1 MKLKSERSRMAVVLG
16 LVMACAFPNVLAAA
30 KSEILANGLQVIA
43 EESRV
48 SPLVAVSVLYRV
60 GSRNEVTGKTGVSH
74 FVEHMLFNG
83 TEKYPGD
90 TATKEIL
97 KNGGIPNGET
107 YWDYTHFGGVLPSD
121 KLGWLLDIEADRMAN
136 AGVDSQSVEDERD
149 IILEE
154 LAMRGE
160 APMIVLLEDLFAAA
174 FKIHPYH
181 HWFPGGYFT
190 DVDHMEAGFVKEF
203 YDMYYN
209 PANTVISVVG
219 NVDEDDAIAQ
229 VRRYFEGMAAG
240 QPALQEFA
248 VEPEQMGLRR
258 VTVRGDAA
266 EGRIMIFFKGPE
278 YASRDYEV
286 GSLMSFILANGRS
299 TVFYKK
305 LVETGVASDAA
316 FMLIPTIDPFGFL
329 LMASV
334 EEGGDMRACEKAI
347 FDVVQEF
354 KSEPPASDAV
364 RRAITRMEGLTVLG
378 MQTPRARAFELAT
391 SAARGD
397 WQYTDRFLENIKSV
411 TPEEIMTAAGRYL
424 DWRRATIGWLI
435 PKGSDI
441 EDADLIGMSS
451 PEQLVP
457 GMGGQPGQAWAA
469 RGTGG
474 GAGVVS
480 ARASGTAAEVFAGAS
495 AAAIAPACFG
505 TDLSTSPLRGGREG
519 GFTGMAMTFADA
531 TFEQLPNGLTL
542 VLKEDHSQP
551 IVAIKAST
559 LAGAAYEPDGK
570 SGLARLSVKT
580 IAMGSDR
587 YPYDYL
593 YERIEA
599 LGSDITATSDLERAY
614 ISTSVLSSHWEE
626 AAAVICD
633 LVTAPGL
640 RSKDFRRSRRELLS
654 DISQIEEDAKNVGL
668 IKFRHYYY
676 GDHPYSHPTAG
687 KRDAV
692 SGLSLRDVRAFYED
706 AWTPGGTVIVAVGD
720 FDTAAMKQILSEHV
734 SGWDRPRSIGS
745 DLPDIEPV
753 SGFSRYVETMP
764 EKRQIKIFWGMR
776 GPGFK
781 NPDFEAFR
789 VMNFIFGGQVFGS
802 RLFDRIR
809 EEEALAYVVHSDI
822 DITKKPGAMYIH
834 LGTRPKNVGK
844 ATDAVR
850 EEIDKM
856 LTGQVTDEEMA
867 LTKNF
872 LKSLLPFM
880 MQTYGQI
887 ADQLEDLVFYDLP
900 KDYYDAMPERIDK
913 VTGEEVMAAARKYL
927 DPDNSC
933 MVIVGAVDED
943 LKPVRPTVKPS
954 SR

>member
-1 MKLKSERSRMAVVLG
+1 MNLKSERSRMAAVLAVVITF
-16 LVMACAFPNVLAAA
+16 AFPSALAAA
-30 KSEILANGLQVIA
+30 KSEVLANGLQVIA

-83 TEKYPGD
+83 TVKYPGD
-90 TATKEIL
+90 TAIKEIL

-121 KLGWLLDIEADRMAN
+121 KLGQLLDIEADRMAN
-136 AGVDSQSVEDERD
+136 ASVDSQSVEDERD

-160 APMIVLLEDLFAAA
+160 APMIVLLEDLFATA

-181 HWFPGGYFT
+181 HWYPGGYFT
-190 DVDHMEAGFVKEF
+190 DVDHMEAGFVREF
-203 YDMYYN
+203 YDTYYH

-219 NVDEDDAIAQ
+219 NIDEDDAIAQ
-229 VRRYFEGMAAG
+229 VRQYFEGIEAG
-240 QPALQEFA
+240 PSALQEYA

-258 VTVRGDAA
+258 VTVHGDAA
-266 EGRIMIFFKGPE
+266 EGRIMVFFKGPE

-286 GSLMSFILANGRS
+286 GSIMSFILANGRS
-299 TVFYKK
+299 TVFGRK
-305 LVETGVASDAA
+305 LVETGTASDAV
-316 FMLIPTIDPFGFL
+316 FVLIPTIDPFGFL

-334 EEGGDMRACEKAI
+334 EEGGDIRACERAI
-347 FDVVQEF
+347 FEVIEEF
-354 KSEPPASDAV
+354 KSEPPAADAV
-364 RRAITRMEGLTVLG
+364 RRAISRVEGLTVLG

-391 SAARGD
+391 SGARGD
-397 WQYTDRFLENIKSV
+397 WQYTDRFMENIKSV
-411 TPEEIMTAAGRYL
+411 TPEEIMTAAERYL
-424 DWRRATIGWLI
+424 DWNRATIGWLI

-441 EDADLIGMSS
+441 EDADLIGMSG
-451 PEQLVP
+451 PEP
-457 GMGGQPGQAWAA
+457 QAP
-469 RGTGG
+469 
-474 GAGVVS
+474 GVVS
-480 ARASGTAAEVFAGAS
+480 AAGSGSAAEAS
-495 AAAIAPACFG
+495 ACAALAGIAPAYFG
-505 TDLSTSPLRGGREG
+505 TGVEASPLRAGKEG

-531 TFEQLPNGLTL
+531 AFEQLPNGLTL

-551 IVAIKAST
+551 VVAIKAST

-580 IAMGSDR
+580 IAMGSEH
-587 YPYDYL
+587 YPYEYL

-640 RSKDFRRSRRELLS
+640 RSKDFKRSRRELLS

-676 GDHPYSHPTAG
+676 GDHPYSRPKAG
-687 KRDAV
+687 KRKVV

-706 AWTPGGTVIVAVGD
+706 VWTPEGTVIVAVGD
-720 FDTAAMKQILSEHV
+720 FDTAAMRQALSEHV
-734 SGWDRPRSIGS
+734 AGWDRQRSVGTDI
-745 DLPDIEPV
+745 PDVEPV

-764 EKRQIKIFWGMR
+764 EKRQIKIFWGMK

-781 NPDFEAFR
+781 SPDFEAFQ

-809 EEEALAYVVHSDI
+809 EEEALAYVVQSDI
-822 DITKKPGAMYIH
+822 DITRKPGAMYIH
-834 LGTRPKNVGK
+834 LGTRPKNVAK

-856 LTGQVTDEEMA
+856 LTGGVTDEEMA

-880 MQTYGQI
+880 MQTYAQI
-887 ADQLEDLVFYDLP
+887 AGQLEDLAFHDLP
-900 KDYYDAMPERIDK
+900 KDYYDTMPERIDK
-913 VTGEEVMAAARKYL
+913 VTAEEVIEAARKYL
-927 DPDNSC
+927 DTDNSC

-943 LKPVRPTVKPS
+943 LKPVRPTPKPS
-954 SR
+954 HR